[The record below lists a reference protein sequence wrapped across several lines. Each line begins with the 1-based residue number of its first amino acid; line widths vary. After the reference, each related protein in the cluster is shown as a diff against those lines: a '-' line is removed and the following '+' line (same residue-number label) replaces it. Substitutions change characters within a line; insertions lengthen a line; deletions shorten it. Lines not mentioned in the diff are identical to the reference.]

1 MRIFILD
8 DDRGVVTTLKLIIH
22 QQDLGTVCGSA
33 ANGQEALEELQDAA
47 ADIVLVDL
55 LMPVMDGITF
65 IKKARAAYP
74 QMAFIMLSFVSNEE
88 MIARAYE
95 AGVEFYI
102 HKPLNSIEVCNVIR
116 KVQRL
121 RQLESAF
128 TKMQQIM
135 GTSTSGQAVA
145 RRSEKEQTY
154 VNSAE
159 EILTRLGIAGESVS
173 REILQMIGFIN
184 EQKQQP
190 EPTVAQLCARFSD
203 SPKALE
209 QRIRRAIVTGMEN
222 LANRGIEDYGDDTFH
237 ELAGTL
243 YNFKEVRQ
251 EMEFI
256 RKKSNKHGKVS
267 VKKFLYTLAAI
278 CSITK

>member
-135 GTSTSGQAVA
+135 GTSTSGQAEA
-145 RRSEKEQTY
+145 RRSENEQTY

-190 EPTVAQLCARFSD
+190 EPTVAQLCAHFSD

>member
-22 QQDLGTVCGSA
+22 QQDLGTVSGSA

-135 GTSTSGQAVA
+135 GTSTSGHAEA
-145 RRSEKEQTY
+145 RRPEKEQTY

-190 EPTVAQLCARFSD
+190 EPTIAQLCARFSD

-209 QRIRRAIVTGMEN
+209 QRIRRAIVIGMEN

-237 ELAGTL
+237 QLAGTL

-256 RKKSNKHGKVS
+256 RGKSNKHGKAS
-267 VKKFLYTLAAI
+267 VKKFLYALAAI